1 MSDDAALLLRVAVF
15 GLLAGVVYWFLSY
28 EALGTVALLVL
39 GAGPGFA
46 ALFLLRHRRQPGVER
61 ESRRDMLRRFVGA
74 PSADPPGP
82 KTLED
87 DDLAVLPSAT
97 LWPFAASLG
106 LAIAGSGLVFGLW
119 LVILGL
125 AVALYSGWGWVA
137 ATIRE
142 TRYGHAEP
150 EPPEEPAPEPG
161 PAPGE
166 AEQPLR
172 RR

>member
-61 ESRRDMLRRFVGA
+61 ESRRDMLRRFAGA

-106 LAIAGSGLVFGLW
+106 LTIAGSGLVFGLW

-150 EPPEEPAPEPG
+150 PEAPAPEPG

-172 RR
+172 HG

>member
-15 GLLAGVVYWFLSY
+15 GLVAGAVYWFLSY
-28 EALGTVALLVL
+28 EPLGTVALLVL
-39 GAGPGFA
+39 GVGPGFA
-46 ALFLLRHRRQPGVER
+46 ALFLLRHRRQPGAQR
-61 ESRRDMLRRFVGA
+61 ESRRDMLRRLAGA
-74 PSADPPGP
+74 PPGDPPGP

-87 DDLAVLPSAT
+87 DDLAVLPSST

-119 LVILGL
+119 LVIVGL
-125 AVALYSGWGWVA
+125 AIALYSAWGWVA
-137 ATIRE
+137 AIMRE
-142 TRYGHAEP
+142 ARYGHAEP
-150 EPPEEPAPEPG
+150 AEEPTPEPG
-161 PAPGE
+161 RTPDG